1 MKKILLALTLLFAA
15 LSLTALGHSEL
26 VSSTPANGSTVKT
39 MPSAVQLNLDDAV
52 EMSFSSFKVYAYTGT
67 VTNGKLR
74 AFASAKTALKNDAA
88 ARADAG
94 TTSAGTTKTVSLK
107 LKPQL
112 KPGVY
117 VVMWKALGADTHT
130 VDGYIYFTYKP

>member
-1 MKKILLALTLLFAA
+1 MKNILLALFLLLAS
-15 LSLTALGHSEL
+15 SLTALGHSEL

-39 MPSAVQLNLDDAV
+39 MPSAVQLKLDDAV
-52 EMSFSSFKVYAYTGT
+52 EMAFSTFKVYAYTGT
-67 VTNGKLR
+67 ITNGKLR
-74 AFASAKTALKNDAA
+74 AFASAKTALKNDLS

-107 LKPQL
+107 LKPNL
-112 KPGVY
+112 KSGVY

-130 VDGYIYFTYKP
+130 VEGYVYFAYKP

>member
-1 MKKILLALTLLFAA
+1 MKSLLFVAVLMLLSLALA
-15 LSLTALGHSEL
+15 HSEL
-26 VSSTPANGSTVKT
+26 VSSTPDNGSRVKT
-39 MPSAVQLNLDDAV
+39 MPSSVELKLDDAV
-52 EMSFSSFKVYAYTGT
+52 EMAFSSFKVYAYSGM
-67 VTNGKLR
+67 VTNAQLK

-94 TTSAGTTKTVSLK
+94 TSSTGTTKTVSLK
-107 LKPQL
+107 LKPKL

-130 VDGYIYFTYKP
+130 VEGYIYFTYKP

>member
-1 MKKILLALTLLFAA
+1 MKSVLLIAA
-15 LSLTALGHSEL
+15 LILSSLVLAHSEL

-39 MPSAVQLNLDDAV
+39 MPSAVRLNLDDAV
-52 EMSFSSFKVYAYTGT
+52 EMAFSTFKVYAYTGA
-67 VTNGKLR
+67 VTNGKLQT
-74 AFASAKTALKNDAA
+74 FASTKTALKNDLN

-94 TTSAGTTKTVSLK
+94 TTSEGTTKTVSLK

-130 VDGYIYFTYKP
+130 VEGYIYFTYKP

>member
-1 MKKILLALTLLFAA
+1 MKILLTLFLLLAS
-15 LSLTALGHSEL
+15 SLALGHSEL

-39 MPSAVQLNLDDAV
+39 MPSAVQLKLDDAV
-52 EMSFSSFKVYAYTGT
+52 EMSFSTFKVYAYTGT

-94 TTSAGTTKTVSLK
+94 TTSTGTTKTVSLK
-107 LKPQL
+107 LKPKL
-112 KPGVY
+112 NSGVY

-130 VDGYIYFTYKP
+130 VEGYVYFTYKP

>member
-1 MKKILLALTLLFAA
+1 MKILLTLFLLLAS
-15 LSLTALGHSEL
+15 SLAFGHSEL

-39 MPSAVQLNLDDAV
+39 MPSVVQLKLDDAV
-52 EMSFSSFKVYAYTGT
+52 EMAFSSFKVYAYTGT

-94 TTSAGTTKTVSLK
+94 TTSTGTTKTVSLK
-107 LKPQL
+107 LKPKL
-112 KPGVY
+112 NSGVY